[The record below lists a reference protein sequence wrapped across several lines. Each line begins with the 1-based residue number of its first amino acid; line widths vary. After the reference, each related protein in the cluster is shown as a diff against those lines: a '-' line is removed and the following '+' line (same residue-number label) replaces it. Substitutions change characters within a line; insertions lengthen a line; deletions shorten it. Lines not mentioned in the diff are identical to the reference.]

1 MRDVKLFETII
12 SARDA
17 FRDGAEK
24 ALAKRDNDLK
34 YAHTKYAAN
43 YLAHKKGDIHHEY
56 KQTLKKLATEFTNK
70 VEPLI
75 SSAEDEA
82 KARVKKINAPMLTE
96 LKAVEGL
103 PISPAEFR
111 ELAPRYMNDYWG
123 AVALKQI
130 AKKNDIVAED
140 CPTFKVEPS
149 LADELAILDEIS
161 HECDE
166 FTRLYDGSRDIKHM
180 GLLSDKRVNTW
191 QDRATNGIVSES
203 RMSDDMALRRAYNRI
218 AGCYGELER
227 GQQISKELDS
237 IKPSLRIALISKI
250 AESNILTETAIRF
263 SKNADEILEVR
274 NTGKS
279 KQYED
284 AKAALQKVSEA
295 LEENLYTGM
304 LALDDQRAD
313 AKRDGNVYFETL
325 VSSTAE
331 TNEKLKDAAMTV
343 DNVRGSNLSGTKA
356 D

>member
-24 ALAKRDNDLK
+24 ALAKRDADIKNAPAL
-34 YAHTKYAAN
+34 YAKGRI
-43 YLAHKKGDIHHEY
+43 AHMTAEYNHEY
-56 KQTLKKLATEFTNK
+56 KQTLKKLATQFTNK

-82 KARVKKINAPMLTE
+82 KTRVKKINAPMLTE

-140 CPTFKVEPS
+140 VPTFKVEPS
-149 LADELAILDEIS
+149 LADELAVLDEIS

-180 GLLSDKRVNTW
+180 GLLSDKRVNLW

-203 RMSDDMALRRAYNRI
+203 RMPDDMALRRAYNRI

-237 IKPSLRIALISKI
+237 IKPNLRIALISKI
-250 AESNILTETAIRF
+250 AESGIVTETAIRF

-279 KQYED
+279 KMYED
-284 AKAALQKVSEA
+284 AKRALQTVTEA
-295 LEENLYTGM
+295 LAEDEYLGT
-304 LALDDQRAD
+304 LKLDDMRAD
-313 AKRDGNVYFETL
+313 SKRDGNVYFETL

-331 TNEKLKDAAMTV
+331 TNEKLKDAAMIV
-343 DNVRGSNLSGTKA
+343 DDVRNTNLSGKS
-356 D
+356 